1 MNTEAIPQI
10 DPVDTAYLA
19 IGAMKAWEELPM
31 PPREFEGGQR
41 AFVSEVIGHAQL
53 LANKWQGC
61 SEEFPGVWAYEVAEE
76 FGERAGALLLA
87 GEALNA
93 AELVDELIAAAMG

>member
-1 MNTEAIPQI
+1 MSTEATPQI

-19 IGAMKAWEELPM
+19 IGAMKAWDDLPT
-31 PPREFEGGQR
+31 PSPEFEGGQR
-41 AFVSEVIGHAQL
+41 AFVAEVIEHAQL

-61 SEEFPGVWAYEVAEE
+61 SEDFQGVWAYEVAEE

-87 GEALNA
+87 GEALDA
-93 AELVDELIAAAMG
+93 VELVDELIAAAMG